1 MNEEW
6 LIQASHKRILLHKKC
21 RFINLVDAKLVALKA
36 CRNSIS
42 VDFSHHTHGW
52 RRRKFTEGT
61 EGINV
66 QCEISAMCH
75 RQNTV
80 MKKKNRQ
87 VEVIGRGPL
96 KIVHFG
102 HLCLAPPSGL
112 CLFFAPYEKG
122 GKMGWLW
129 KGWGGCPVTLATI
142 MRALHGKSNLPRHS
156 VTHLRFMCFGWCVLA
171 TLLTQRRTSS

>member
-66 QCEISAMCH
+66 QCEISATCH

-80 MKKKNRQ
+80 MKKKEQTSGSSWERSFKNSQ
-87 VEVIGRGPL
+87 FWTPLSGPAL
-96 KIVHFG
+96 WPLPLFRSLREGWENGMVVKG
-102 HLCLAPPSGL
+102 MGGLPSYPGNNNEGI
-112 CLFFAPYEKG
+112 A
-122 GKMGWLW
+122 W
-129 KGWGGCPVTLATI
+129 
-142 MRALHGKSNLPRHS
+142 
-156 VTHLRFMCFGWCVLA
+156 
-171 TLLTQRRTSS
+171 